1 MISVVIPIYN
11 GEQDLP
17 ELINC
22 LKAQTY
28 PLDEVEYLLIDNNS
42 CDRTAMLIEAA
53 AKGFLL
59 SSVEITAEAQRT
71 QREEFDRF
79 DAVSWENMNE
89 PQRRRERR
97 GKS

>member
-1 MISVVIPIYN
+1 MRFK
-11 GEQDLP
+11 E
-17 ELINC
+17 
-22 LKAQTY
+22 
-28 PLDEVEYLLIDNNS
+28 
-42 CDRTAMLIEAA
+42 R
-53 AKGFLL
+53 
-59 SSVEITAEAQRT
+59 TAEAQRT